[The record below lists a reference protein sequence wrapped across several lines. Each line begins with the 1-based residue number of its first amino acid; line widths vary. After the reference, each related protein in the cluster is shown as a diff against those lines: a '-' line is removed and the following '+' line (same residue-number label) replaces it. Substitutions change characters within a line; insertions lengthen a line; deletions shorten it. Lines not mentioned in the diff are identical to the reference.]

1 MPRRNRFIA
10 IVLALLALLF
20 ILWAFLP
27 RPVPVD
33 TAKAVKAPMAVTVE
47 EEGRTRLKER
57 FVVSAPVTGYAV
69 RVELDAGDPVRK
81 GEPVVTLEPLRADSL
96 DPRSRAAAEARA
108 AAAAAAL
115 RSAEERAR
123 EAEAADGY
131 AAELLARTR
140 QLAEAGLATRD
151 TLDRVDSEARR
162 SRAALLSARAAA
174 EAARHEA
181 AEARA
186 MLARGGKAPAGRV
199 EKVVVRSPASG
210 RVMSVVR
217 ESEGVVAAGTP
228 LLVVGDPGEIE
239 VEVDVLSPDAVRIRP
254 GTPVRFRRWGGDGV
268 LEGRVRVV
276 EPAGFTKISA
286 LGVEEQR
293 VWVIA
298 DITSPR
304 KLWER
309 IGDGYRLEASFVLWE
324 GTDVLQIPEG
334 AVFRSGG
341 RDAVYAVLGKRARIR
356 SVELGKRNGLS
367 AQVLSGLSEGETVIV
382 HPGDSVKDG
391 GRVAPR

>member
-1 MPRRNRFIA
+1 MPRRNR
-10 IVLALLALLF
+10 IVAALLSLAAALL
-20 ILWAFLP
+20 LLRAFLP

-33 TAKAVKAPMAVTVE
+33 TAKVSRGTLSVTVE
-47 EEGRTRLKER
+47 EEGRTRLRDR
-57 FVVSAPVTGYAV
+57 FVVSAPVSGYAV
-69 RVELDAGDPVRK
+69 RVDLDAGDPVAK
-81 GEPVVTLEPLRADSL
+81 GQSVVTLEPLRSDSL

-108 AAAAAAL
+108 SAAEAAL
-115 RSAEERAR
+115 RAAEARVR

-131 AAELLARTR
+131 AEELLERTR
-140 QLAEAGLATRD
+140 KLWDAGLSPKD
-151 TLDRVDSEARR
+151 TLDRVESEARR
-162 SRAALLSARAAA
+162 ARAYRLSAEATA

-181 AEARA
+181 REARA
-186 MLARGGKAPAGRV
+186 MLARGGKPPGGG
-199 EKVVVRSPASG
+199 EKVVVRSPATG

-228 LLVVGDPGEIE
+228 LLVVGDPGRIE

-254 GTPVRFRRWGGDGV
+254 GTPVRFRRWGGEGP

-276 EPAGFTKISA
+276 EPSGFTKVSA

-304 KLWER
+304 EAWER

-324 GTDVLQIPEG
+324 GKDVLQVPEA
-334 AVFRSGG
+334 AVFRAGA
-341 RDAVYAVLGKRARIR
+341 RDAVFVVEKGRARIR
-356 SVELGKRNGLS
+356 YVELGRRNGLA
-367 AQVLSGLSEGETVIV
+367 AQLLSGLPEGATVVV
-382 HPGDSVKDG
+382 HPGDAVADG
-391 GRVAPR
+391 RRVAPR

>member
-1 MPRRNRFIA
+1 MPRKNRIVA

-20 ILWAFLP
+20 LLWAFVP

-33 TAKAVKAPMAVTVE
+33 TAKAVKGPLAVTVE
-47 EEGRTRLKER
+47 EEGRTRLTDR

-69 RVELDAGDPVRK
+69 RAELDAGDPVRK
-81 GEPVVTLEPLRADSL
+81 GQPVFTLEPLRADSL
-96 DPRSRAAAEARA
+96 DPRTRAAAEARA
-108 AAAAAAL
+108 SAAGAAL

-123 EAEAADGY
+123 EAEAAEGY
-131 AAELLARTR
+131 AAALLARTR
-140 QLAEAGLATRD
+140 KLAEAGLATKD

-162 SRAALLSARAAA
+162 SLAALLSARAAA
-174 EAARHEA
+174 EAARYEA
-181 AEARA
+181 AQARA
-186 MLARGGKAPAGRV
+186 MLARGGKAPAGSGER
-199 EKVVVRSPASG
+199 VVVRSPASG

-228 LLVVGDPGEIE
+228 LLVVGDPGKIE

-254 GTPVRFRRWGGDGV
+254 GTPVRFHRWGGEGA

-298 DITSPR
+298 DIASPR
-304 KLWER
+304 EMWER

-324 GTDVLQIPEG
+324 GKEVLQIPEG

-341 RDAVYAVLGKRARIR
+341 REAVYAVEGRRARLRHVDLGKRD
-356 SVELGKRNGLS
+356 GLS
-367 AQVLSGLSEGETVIV
+367 AQVLSGLSEGETVVV

>member
-1 MPRRNRFIA
+1 MPRRNRLFA

-33 TAKAVKAPMAVTVE
+33 TAKAVKGPLAVTVE
-47 EEGRTRLKER
+47 EEGRTRLRDR

-69 RVELDAGDPVRK
+69 RVELDAGDPVRE
-81 GEPVVTLEPLRADSL
+81 GQPIVTLEPLRADSL
-96 DPRSRAAAEARA
+96 DPRTRAAATARA
-108 AAAAAAL
+108 AAAGAAL

-123 EAEAADGY
+123 EAAAADGY

-140 QLAEAGLATRD
+140 QLAEAGLATKD

-162 SRAALLSARAAA
+162 SRASFLSARAVA

-181 AEARA
+181 DEARA
-186 MLARGGKAPAGRV
+186 MLARGGKAPGGGG

-217 ESEGVVAAGTP
+217 ESEGVVAAGSP
-228 LLVVGDPGEIE
+228 LLVVGDPGKIE

-254 GTPVRFRRWGGDGV
+254 GTPVRFHRWGGEGA

-304 KLWER
+304 ELWER

-324 GTDVLQIPEG
+324 GKDVLQIPEG

-341 RDAVYAVLGKRARIR
+341 REVVYAVEGKRARMR
-356 SVELGKRNGLS
+356 NVELGKRNGLA
-367 AQVLSGLSEGETVIV
+367 AQVLSGLSEGETVVV